1 MAEETPKKE
10 VKHGKAHK
18 HFGAEDVFKA
28 KELHPSADMN
38 VTPMIDVLLVLLV
51 IFMAAL
57 PLAQKGLDINLPA
70 ETRSS
75 RQQQVSDT
83 SQIVLEYSANRRIS
97 INRQDVSLSELERR
111 LREIFEQ
118 RKDKTM
124 FLAGDGSL
132 RYGEIVAVIDAA
144 KGAGVEKVGIVTAGM
159 RRAAGVGG
167 N

>member
-1 MAEETPKKE
+1 MV
-10 VKHGKAHK
+10 VKHGKKHK
-18 HFGAEDVFKA
+18 HFGAENVFKA
-28 KELHPSADMN
+28 KELHASSDMN

-70 ETRSS
+70 ETHSAK
-75 RQQQVSDT
+75 QQQVTDT
-83 SQIVLEYSANRRIS
+83 SQIVLEYTGDRRIS
-97 INRQDVSLSELERR
+97 VNRQDVTLADLERR
-111 LREIFEQ
+111 LRDIFEQ

-124 FLAGDGSL
+124 FLAAAGAL
-132 RYGEIVAVIDAA
+132 RYGDIVAVIDAA
-144 KGAGVEKVGIVTAGM
+144 KGAGVEKVGIVTEGM